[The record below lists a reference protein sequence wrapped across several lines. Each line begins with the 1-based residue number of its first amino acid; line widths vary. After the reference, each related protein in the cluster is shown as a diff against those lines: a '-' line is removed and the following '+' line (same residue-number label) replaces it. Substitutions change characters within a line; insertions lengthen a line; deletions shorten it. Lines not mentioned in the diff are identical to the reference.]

1 MAKIE
6 IDYVFTKKDRK
17 DKEKYKL
24 IDIIQRFFN
33 ENYGVD
39 AKEGILNIEK
49 CEVNY
54 SIKRSSDIDRCF
66 LTLTVNGH
74 IRSVASGIGDVT
86 DKLQRSGLQK
96 YFHRVKVYD
105 GLSEYYCEKL
115 YPKYAEYER
124 KLRYMVLLI
133 VTKAYGTGVIS
144 SIDTTIQESVKNKA
158 HKNINNI
165 SVESIFEYFE
175 LKDLENYLFLPP
187 EVDMKVFVN
196 EELTPQRIEELDK
209 SEICELIED
218 AKHPTCLW
226 ERIFSDIG
234 IMKEWKSAME
244 EVHNVRN
251 SVAHHKTIT
260 EEEYRKTQK
269 QLKKI
274 RSMLDTAINETMLK
288 EFANEKMADI
298 LGNFAV
304 LVGRVLVS
312 KQINYLSI
320 GKILLAFNKKMQDIV
335 KPIEQEFQASVVKA
349 IKENAFKFSSVNIV
363 NGCSEMLKN
372 CQEEMTLRNRAL
384 INSASDFMRS
394 SAENAL
400 KNYKMG
406 VIEQAAKI
414 EELSKQFNGSEENEI
429 EKIEDECF
437 DENDTKEE

>member
-1 MAKIE
+1 
-6 IDYVFTKKDRK
+6 
-17 DKEKYKL
+17 
-24 IDIIQRFFN
+24 
-33 ENYGVD
+33 
-39 AKEGILNIEK
+39 
-49 CEVNY
+49 
-54 SIKRSSDIDRCF
+54 
-66 LTLTVNGH
+66 
-74 IRSVASGIGDVT
+74 
-86 DKLQRSGLQK
+86 
-96 YFHRVKVYD
+96 
-105 GLSEYYCEKL
+105 
-115 YPKYAEYER
+115 
-124 KLRYMVLLI
+124 
-133 VTKAYGTGVIS
+133 
-144 SIDTTIQESVKNKA
+144 
-158 HKNINNI
+158 
-165 SVESIFEYFE
+165 
-175 LKDLENYLFLPP
+175 
-187 EVDMKVFVN
+187 
-196 EELTPQRIEELDK
+196 
-209 SEICELIED
+209 
-218 AKHPTCLW
+218 
-226 ERIFSDIG
+226 
-234 IMKEWKSAME
+234 MKEWKSAME

-274 RSMLDTAINETMLK
+274 RNMLDTAINETMLK

-349 IKENAFKFSSVNIV
+349 IKENAFKLSSVNIA

>member
-1 MAKIE
+1 
-6 IDYVFTKKDRK
+6 
-17 DKEKYKL
+17 
-24 IDIIQRFFN
+24 
-33 ENYGVD
+33 
-39 AKEGILNIEK
+39 
-49 CEVNY
+49 
-54 SIKRSSDIDRCF
+54 
-66 LTLTVNGH
+66 
-74 IRSVASGIGDVT
+74 
-86 DKLQRSGLQK
+86 
-96 YFHRVKVYD
+96 
-105 GLSEYYCEKL
+105 
-115 YPKYAEYER
+115 
-124 KLRYMVLLI
+124 
-133 VTKAYGTGVIS
+133 
-144 SIDTTIQESVKNKA
+144 
-158 HKNINNI
+158 
-165 SVESIFEYFE
+165 
-175 LKDLENYLFLPP
+175 
-187 EVDMKVFVN
+187 
-196 EELTPQRIEELDK
+196 
-209 SEICELIED
+209 
-218 AKHPTCLW
+218 
-226 ERIFSDIG
+226 
-234 IMKEWKSAME
+234 
-244 EVHNVRN
+244 
-251 SVAHHKTIT
+251 
-260 EEEYRKTQK
+260 
-269 QLKKI
+269 
-274 RSMLDTAINETMLK
+274 MLDTAINETMLK

-349 IKENAFKFSSVNIV
+349 IKENAFKFSSVNIA